1 LFGAYLSNGKLTDL
15 RVDHLISIEN
25 DSDMFE
31 RFKKSMMM
39 EFEII

>member
-15 RVDHLISIEN
+15 RVDYLISIET